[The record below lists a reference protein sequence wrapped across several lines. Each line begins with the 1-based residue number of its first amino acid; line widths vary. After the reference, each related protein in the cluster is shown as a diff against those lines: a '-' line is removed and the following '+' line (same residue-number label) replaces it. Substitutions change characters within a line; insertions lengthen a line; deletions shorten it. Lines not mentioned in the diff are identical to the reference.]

1 MGEPSSDDLDVAAW
15 LAGLGMQDYAAA
27 FAANDVDA
35 ETLRHLTADDL
46 RELGVTSIG
55 HRRKL
60 LTAIAAL
67 VAAAA
72 HPVDQGLQAG
82 REHVIGVQRRQVTT
96 LFSDL
101 VGFTGLSRRLDPEVM
116 HELLHSYIDVCTRTI
131 ARHDG
136 HVIRAIGDGV
146 LATFGYPRARDGDA
160 VRAVRA
166 ALELVD
172 AVGRIEVP
180 GGGRLSARAG
190 LATGLVV
197 AGESPVER
205 DSLVGEAP
213 NLAARLQGEAEPGQV
228 LIAHSTANLI
238 GGQFVCEAI
247 GSRMLKGFA
256 EPIPV
261 VRVLSEARSQS
272 RFEATRRAT
281 RLPMVGRVAET
292 ARLMER
298 AAMAQSGQGQVVIIE
313 GDAGIG
319 KSRLVVEVTQSEQMS
334 DRQRLLFQ
342 TSPHNLGTPFYPV
355 IKFIEYAADLLPTD
369 APDVRFSKVADTLR
383 QFGSL
388 PDDRLAL
395 VAEILGIETP
405 QRALLA
411 GFASRELRPRAMR
424 TLVDLAMSIAARG
437 ALIVVEDL
445 QWADPSTRE
454 LLGMVIPRLA
464 TVPALTLITMRPM
477 TAADPRPAWA
487 NETHVTRVTLDK
499 LAADEIRALVGSIIP
514 AGALGADLV
523 EAVVSRSDGVPI
535 FAEELAYAVLDAGS
549 PPPAPRRDTQSV
561 PTIPSTLTESLL
573 ARLDRLTHG
582 LETAQLAAVIG
593 REVPMDLLVAVSSL
607 NEAVVRAAIDELIG
621 AGILVRHETTIG
633 EAVAFRQSLVRDCA
647 YGLVL
652 HRDRQRLHSR
662 IAETATT
669 HFPEM
674 VERWL
679 DFVPRHLEASADQ
692 QAAIAAWRQAGRSAA
707 QQSAVGEAVAH
718 FGRALAI
725 CRRLPEG
732 RARDDLEL
740 TILTE
745 LVFPTLALRGWN
757 SPEAATYVDRA
768 IVLSAQVDSRHRI
781 IPVLMGKWL
790 TGISTG
796 SRAALRTLAAQ
807 IVEAGHD
814 GSEIDRLLVFRVMSS
829 QYLFE
834 GAQRD
839 ALREFNAFKALYDPE
854 RHEAQLGSGATNH
867 AVTIDVGL
875 ATCLALMGRFE
886 EMRRVCAAAIGAA
899 RSGGHF
905 STMCQTIAAAGGFCA
920 LLEGD
925 AKALAR
931 YATELA
937 EISERWDLL
946 FWRPHADLFA
956 GLAAV
961 MQGDTPAGLARARD
975 GIEGLIAG
983 RAFVLSAWV
992 MFYATACEEASELAE
1007 ARRALAVAQ
1016 PVIEAG
1022 ERWFE
1027 AEFLRV
1033 RGRLH
1038 LSDGEDEAA
1047 RADLK
1052 EAMRVAQAQG
1062 ATLFET
1068 RALADL
1074 ERMSVRTT

>member
-46 RELGVTSIG
+46 RELGVASIG

-67 VAAAA
+67 VAAVA
-72 HPVDQGLQAG
+72 HPVDLQAS

-101 VGFTGLSRRLDPEVM
+101 VGFTVLSQRLDPEVM

-166 ALELVD
+166 ALELVE
-172 AVGRIEVP
+172 AVGRIEMP
-180 GGGRLSARAG
+180 GGGCLSARAG

-238 GGQFVCEAI
+238 GGQFVCETI
-247 GSRMLKGFA
+247 GSRVLKGFA

-261 VRVLSEARSQS
+261 VRVLSETRSQS

-298 AAMAQSGQGQVVIIE
+298 AALARSGQGQVVIIE
-313 GDAGIG
+313 GEAGIG
-319 KSRLVVEVTQSEQMS
+319 KSRLVAEVTQSEQMS
-334 DRQRLLFQ
+334 GQQRLLFQ

-355 IKFIEYAADLLPTD
+355 IKFIEYAADLLPAD
-369 APDVRFSKVADTLR
+369 APDVRFSKVAETLR

-395 VAEILGIETP
+395 VAEMLGIETP

-424 TLVDLAMSIAARG
+424 TLVELAMSIAARG

-464 TVPALTLITMRPM
+464 TVPALALVTMRPM

-487 NETHVTRVTLDK
+487 NETHVTRLGLDK
-499 LAADEIRALVGSIIP
+499 LAADEVRTLVGSIIP

-535 FAEELAYAVLDAGS
+535 FAEELAYAVLDGS
-549 PPPAPRRDTQSV
+549 PSTPPAAPRPDTQSV

-607 NEAVVRAAIDELIG
+607 NEAAVRAAIEELIG

-652 HRDRQRLHSR
+652 HRDRQRVHR
-662 IAETATT
+662 RVAETAVAN
-669 HFPEM
+669 FPEM

-679 DFVPRHLEASADQ
+679 DFVPRHMEASGDH
-692 QAAIAAWRQAGRSAA
+692 QAAVAAWRQAGRAAA

-718 FGRALAI
+718 FARALEI
-725 CRRLPEG
+725 CRRQPEG
-732 RARDDLEL
+732 RARDDQEL

-757 SPEAATYVDRA
+757 SPEAANYVDRA
-768 IVLSAQVDSRHRI
+768 IVLSAQVDSKQRI
-781 IPVLMGKWL
+781 IPVLMAKWL
-790 TGISTG
+790 TGISSG
-796 SRAALRTLAAQ
+796 SRSALRTLAAQ
-807 IVEAGHD
+807 IFEAGHD

-875 ATCLALMGRFE
+875 ATCLALMGHFD
-886 EMRRVCAAAIGAA
+886 EMRRVCAAAISAA

-920 LLEGD
+920 VLQGD
-925 AKALAR
+925 AEALDR

-937 EISERWDLL
+937 EIAQRWDLL

-961 MQGDTPAGLARARD
+961 MQGDTASGLARARQ

-992 MFYATACEEASELAE
+992 MFYATACEEAGESAE

-1038 LSDGEDEAA
+1038 LSDGADDKA
-1047 RADLK
+1047 RADFN
-1052 EAMRVAQAQG
+1052 EAIRVARAQG

-1074 ERMSVRTT
+1074 ERMPVRAS